1 MEKINRYSK
10 KKVERP
16 EKQEKTF
23 GKLNEEMLV
32 DEQRTHMVI
41 RGSAAADRWLEGLCT
56 VEYTPYTFIQLKS
69 TVRKSG
75 KGCRDD
81 KWGEKSGR

>member
-1 MEKINRYSK
+1 MEKMNKYGK

-32 DEQRTHMVI
+32 DGQRTHMVI
-41 RGSAAADRWLEGLCT
+41 TGSAAAGRWLEGLWT
-56 VEYTPYTFIQLKS
+56 VEYTPHTFIQLKS
-69 TVRKSG
+69 TVRKE
-75 KGCRDD
+75 R
-81 KWGEKSGR
+81 